1 MMSRS
6 AYGMLLMLF
15 CLMTSTY
22 VTASAQQHIEPSQ
35 LQQAPPAK
43 PAGAPVVLDE
53 DTLFVIYDQL
63 GPFTPQERA
72 QAIADRLARLAK
84 DPFTRIY
91 PVSAADRETT
101 SELIYGEMVV
111 MTVTDRDALPTGKKR
126 FEVAKDY
133 ADKIQ
138 AALAISRKQ
147 FTARTLLIDAGL
159 ALLDTLILVV
169 LLVLFHKVFPKLYL
183 KLDTWRGTVIRPI
196 RIQRVELL
204 STDQIAAG
212 LTAFA
217 KAIRVAAVLVLLYVY
232 LTTVLGIFPWTRG
245 ISTALFGAVLSTLSS
260 IGQAFATYI
269 PNVISIIVIVFVTRY
284 IIKLIRLLFTG
295 IERGA
300 ITFAEFQR
308 DWAQPTYKI
317 VRFLVIVFAAI
328 AIFPY
333 IPGSQSEGFR
343 GISVFLGLLLSL
355 GSAVSISNIIAG
367 VVLTYMH
374 PFRLGDRVKVA
385 DTIGDVIEKGL
396 LVTRI
401 RTIKNVDV
409 TIPNSLVLSNH
420 LINFSSS
427 AKNLGLILHTRVT
440 IGYDAP
446 WKTVHE
452 LLIHAARATTHILQK
467 PEPFVLQTSL
477 DDFYV
482 TYELNAYTDQANL
495 MATIYA
501 ELHQHIQDTFNEAG
515 VEIMS
520 PHYAQVRDGN
530 QTTIPE
536 QYLPKTYQAPS
547 FRLGPLGNLFGSSHN
562 PDSAKGEPKP

>member
-1 MMSRS
+1 MKFRCVPHF
-6 AYGMLLMLF
+6 ALF
-15 CLMTSTY
+15 LILPLFF
-22 VTASAQQHIEPSQ
+22 VLPQATASAVNPAAQSPQTP
-35 LQQAPPAK
+35 LAK
-43 PAGAPVVLDE
+43 PVGAPVVFADE
-53 DTLFVIYDQL
+53 TLFTLYDSL
-63 GPFTPQERA
+63 GPFTPQVRA
-72 QAIADRLARLAK
+72 QAVAERLAVLAR

-91 PVSAADRETT
+91 PVTATDREST
-101 SELIYGEMVV
+101 SELVYGEMVV
-111 MTVTDRDALPTGKKR
+111 MTVTDRDAQPTGTIR
-126 FEVAKDY
+126 QELAKDY
-133 ADKIQ
+133 AQRIKT
-138 AALAISRKQ
+138 ALAKFREQ
-147 FTARTLLIDAGL
+147 VTAQALMIDAGL

-169 LLVLFHKVFPKLYL
+169 LLVLFHKTFPKLYA
-183 KLDTWRGTVIRPI
+183 KIEAWRGTAIHAI
-196 RIQRVELL
+196 KIQRVELL
-204 STDQIAAG
+204 SADQIAAG
-212 LTAFA
+212 LTGLA

-245 ISTALFGAVLSTLSS
+245 ISAALFGAVLSTLST
-260 IGQAFATYI
+260 IGQAFATYA
-269 PNVISIIVIVFVTRY
+269 PNVISIVIIVIVTRY
-284 IIKLIRLLFTG
+284 IIKLISLLFTG

-374 PFRLGDRVKVA
+374 PFRIGDRVKVA

-427 AKNLGLILHTRVT
+427 AKNLGLILHTSVT

-452 LLIHAARATTHILQK
+452 LLIAAARATTHILQK

-482 TYELNAYTDQANL
+482 TYEINAYTDQANL

-520 PHYAQVRDGN
+520 PHYGQIRDGN

-536 QYLPKTYQAPS
+536 QYLPKNYQAPGL
-547 FRLGPLGNLFGSSHN
+547 RLWQLSQPAPRSET
-562 PDSAKGEPKP
+562 SALEKDGRNS

>member
-1 MMSRS
+1 MTGRR
-6 AYGMLLMLF
+6 LLLALALV
-15 CLMTSTY
+15 CLLVPELTLAAAQPST
-22 VTASAQQHIEPSQ
+22 PSTTPSPS
-35 LQQAPPAK
+35 LPL
-43 PAGAPVVLDE
+43 GEPVVFE
-53 DTLFVIYDQL
+53 EETLFVIYDKL

-72 QAIADRLARLAK
+72 QAITERLARLAK

-91 PVSAADRETT
+91 PVSAADGETT

-111 MTVTDRDALPTGKKR
+111 MTVTERDALPTGKNR

-133 ADKIQ
+133 ADKVQ
-138 AALAISRKQ
+138 AALAKSRKQ

-159 ALLDTLILVV
+159 ALLDTIILVV
-169 LLVLFHKVFPKLYL
+169 LLVLFHKTFPKLYI
-183 KLDTWRGTVIRPI
+183 KLDAWRGTVIRPI

-212 LTAFA
+212 LTALA
-217 KAIRVAAVLVLLYVY
+217 KAIRAVAVLVLLYVY

-245 ISTALFGAVLSTLSS
+245 ISAALFGAVLSTLSS

-284 IIKLIRLLFTG
+284 IIKLVRLLFTG
-295 IERGA
+295 VERGA

-427 AKNLGLILHTRVT
+427 AKNLGLILHTSVT

-452 LLIHAARATTHILQK
+452 LLIHAARATPHILQK

-520 PHYAQVRDGN
+520 PHYAQIRDGN

-536 QYLPKTYQAPS
+536 QYLPKTYRAPS
-547 FRLGPLGNLFGSSHN
+547 FRLGPLVNLTGTA
-562 PDSAKGEPKP
+562 PDPENLKKGPVP